1 MESLT
6 PERNFQIMTRIFL
19 QNRSIF
25 RGRGC
30 RIPILPSTSPV
41 SSTITLLRH
50 HRKRQWKKSHIYI
63 LHPPNHL
70 ISADID
76 GITGRVA
83 TLSRYSE
90 RFKCSQ
96 CKVLQLLKQRKYL
109 QCNVGTSLGSLPN
122 RRCWSNYVDLFQ
134 ALTALFCRPGQVLQ
148 FSTRRTSWVESV

>member
-1 MESLT
+1 M
-6 PERNFQIMTRIFL
+6 

-25 RGRGC
+25 SGRGC
-30 RIPILPSTSPV
+30 RLLLVPSSNPV

-50 HRKRQWKKSHIYI
+50 HLFYKKGSGKSPTYI

-109 QCNVGTSLGSLPN
+109 QCKVLHWQTEGVEATMLIYSKPSPHFFAPRSLSTVLY
-122 RRCWSNYVDLFQ
+122 RKYKCCSELDLH
-134 ALTALFCRPGQVLQ
+134 
-148 FSTRRTSWVESV
+148 